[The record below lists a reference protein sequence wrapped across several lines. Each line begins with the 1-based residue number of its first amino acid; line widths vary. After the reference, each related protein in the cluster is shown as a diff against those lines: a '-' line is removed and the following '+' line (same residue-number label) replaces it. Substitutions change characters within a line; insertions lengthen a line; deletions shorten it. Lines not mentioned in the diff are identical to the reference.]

1 SRRSAGYERVS
12 ARHIRPQ
19 RRHARL
25 AEVLGEKAWRPL
37 NTAHPQ
43 VIQAKCVPHKPVDYV
58 KPLVR
63 IVLIQAYLDV
73 LWRVAGKI
81 KQRVPFDVEDPV
93 GRGTRN

>member
-1 SRRSAGYERVS
+1 
-12 ARHIRPQ
+12 
-19 RRHARL
+19 L
-25 AEVLGEKAWRPL
+25 AEVLGEKARRPL
-37 NTAHPQ
+37 YTAHPQ
-43 VIQAKCVPHKPVDYV
+43 VIQAKCVPYSPVDHI

-63 IVLIQAYLDV
+63 IVLIQTHLEV